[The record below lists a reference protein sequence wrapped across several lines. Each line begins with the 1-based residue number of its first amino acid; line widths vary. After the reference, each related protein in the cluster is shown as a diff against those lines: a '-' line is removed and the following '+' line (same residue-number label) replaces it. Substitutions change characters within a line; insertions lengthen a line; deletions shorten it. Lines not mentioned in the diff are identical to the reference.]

1 MCKMSGRVW
10 EECLGTP
17 IYPSPESVLSFVA
30 LGWKNIV
37 PEPDDI
43 AVLERRQKVLED
55 EIKKV
60 LRHYPTDD
68 PIIHDLMRGML
79 QLRDEWEKYKTLASI
94 GARQHTRH

>member
-1 MCKMSGRVW
+1 M
-10 EECLGTP
+10 
-17 IYPSPESVLSFVA
+17 
-30 LGWKNIV
+30 

-60 LRHYPTDD
+60 LRRYPTDD

-79 QLRDEWEKYKTLASI
+79 LLRDEWEKYKTLASI

>member
-1 MCKMSGRVW
+1 LEK
-10 EECLGTP
+10 
-17 IYPSPESVLSFVA
+17 
-30 LGWKNIV
+30 IV

-43 AVLERRQKVLED
+43 AVVERRQKVLED

-79 QLRDEWEKYKTLASI
+79 QLRDEWEKYKTPASI

>member
-1 MCKMSGRVW
+1 M
-10 EECLGTP
+10 
-17 IYPSPESVLSFVA
+17 PELH
-30 LGWKNIV
+30 
-37 PEPDDI
+37 DI

-79 QLRDEWEKYKTLASI
+79 QLRDEWEKYKTLAGI